1 MLNNIYNPP
10 AAIDNILLKGVK
22 CSMPMHLASTNTHN
36 SATLSWVPG
45 NLGPAESYTVAFKKN
60 TDTSYFEITI
70 EDTVLVLT
78 GLEPASKYSWKVRAN
93 CSEINMSDW
102 SEEEQFITY
111 ASLPYFCGFENLQ
124 ESSPW
129 LMYNDP
135 SNNVNQWAIGSATQN
150 TGNSALYISSNSGQ
164 SYAYNTGRTSAAWA
178 CLDIY
183 LEPGHSEYQL
193 SFDCQGMGQYGQD
206 YMRVYLGIVSYQS
219 APIKNE
225 NDIPGK
231 RLVVVK
237 NTEAASWI
245 KKYFKD
251 TVEIIEVSDYFDAL
265 EELFYGRGDG
275 LVVDNTIAIAWA
287 ADHEGYVAGMT
298 KLGEPE
304 VIAPAV
310 QKGNH
315 ELLEW
320 LNAEL
325 YELGDKGFFREAF
338 EVTLRPKFQ
347 DAIAPEDVI
356 IEEWRVLKLQ

>member
-1 MLNNIYNPP
+1 MRLLAIILTFFALFFCAQARTLNEIKDSGFLRVGVLKQEFSMIGYT
-10 AAIDNILLKGVK
+10 DEKGVYH
-22 CSMPMHLASTNTHN
+22 SYDLYLAARLASDLGVRLELVRVSPNERIN
-36 SATLSWVPG
+36 YLASGYADIMLG
-45 NLGPAESYTVAFKKN
+45 NLTYTAKREKIVDFAR
-60 TDTSYFEITI
+60 
-70 EDTVLVLT
+70 
-78 GLEPASKYSWKVRAN
+78 P
-93 CSEINMSDW
+93 
-102 SEEEQFITY
+102 
-111 ASLPYFCGFENLQ
+111 
-124 ESSPW
+124 
-129 LMYNDP
+129 
-135 SNNVNQWAIGSATQN
+135 
-150 TGNSALYISSNSGQ
+150 
-164 SYAYNTGRTSAAWA
+164 
-178 CLDIY
+178 
-183 LEPGHSEYQL
+183 
-193 SFDCQGMGQYGQD
+193 